1 MKKTKLSVEKLIS
14 LGTVAVI
21 LFLWYFA
28 TQNGWVNKKLIPT
41 PIEVIEA
48 FFEVWKDYK
57 NYSLLQHLGTSMK
70 RLLMAFGL
78 KRCVSWLL
86 LLQRNRSL
94 SLQKC

>member
-48 FFEVWKDYK
+48 FFEV
-57 NYSLLQHLGTSMK
+57 
-70 RLLMAFGL
+70 
-78 KRCVSWLL
+78 
-86 LLQRNRSL
+86 
-94 SLQKC
+94 